1 MSANET
7 VGDDAGDVDEP
18 AIPDDEDEED
28 KADGS
33 GDFSLVLLVS
43 KSLGGGLMTTCASG
57 VENVVSFGGFVII
70 EFIDAAVDDLLRDE
84 VPESDDDASILI
96 C

>member
-33 GDFSLVLLVS
+33 GDFSLVVLVS
-43 KSLGGGLMTTCASG
+43 KSLGGGLLTTCASG
-57 VENVVSFGGFVII
+57 VENVVSFGGLVII

-84 VPESDDDASILI
+84 VPESDDNASIRI
-96 C
+96 

>member
-7 VGDDAGDVDEP
+7 VGDDTGDVDEP

-33 GDFSLVLLVS
+33 GDFSLVVLVS
-43 KSLGGGLMTTCASG
+43 KSLGGGLLTTCASG
-57 VENVVSFGGFVII
+57 VENVVSFGGLVII

-84 VPESDDDASILI
+84 VPESDDNASIRI
-96 C
+96 

>member
-1 MSANET
+1 
-7 VGDDAGDVDEP
+7 
-18 AIPDDEDEED
+18 
-28 KADGS
+28 
-33 GDFSLVLLVS
+33 
-43 KSLGGGLMTTCASG
+43 MTTCASG

-84 VPESDDDASILI
+84 FPESDEDTSIRI

>member
-18 AIPDDEDEED
+18 AIPDDEEEED
-28 KADGS
+28 NADGS
-33 GDFSLVLLVS
+33 GDFILVLLVS
-43 KSLGGGLMTTCASG
+43 KSFGGGLMTTCVSG

-70 EFIDAAVDDLLRDE
+70 EFMDAAVDDRLRDE
-84 VPESDDDASILI
+84 FPESEEDASILI

>member
-7 VGDDAGDVDEP
+7 VGDDTGDVDEP

-33 GDFSLVLLVS
+33 GDFSLVVLVS
-43 KSLGGGLMTTCASG
+43 KSLGGGLLTTCASG

-84 VPESDDDASILI
+84 FPESDEEASILI

>member
-33 GDFSLVLLVS
+33 GDFNLVLLVS

>member
-18 AIPDDEDEED
+18 AIPDDKDEED

-57 VENVVSFGGFVII
+57 VKNVVSFGGLVII
-70 EFIDAAVDDLLRDE
+70 EFMDAAVDDRLRDE
-84 VPESDDDASILI
+84 LPESDEEASILI